1 MNIAMFYPDCKI
13 GRRELGMALSNL
25 GVKMIAMTMDIR
37 VRRGEAFEAVIKS
50 YKLSVEDEAKVREY
64 VLG

>member
-1 MNIAMFYPDCKI
+1 MNIAMFYPDCKL
-13 GRRELGMALSNL
+13 GRRELGMTLSNL
-25 GVKMIAMTMDIR
+25 GVKMIAMAMDIR